1 MNQWHLITKRP
12 AAFLS
17 LGLTCRS
24 DLTNIDPCANVL
36 VDKQLLQQQDPLIN
50 CLPPTTCFF
59 IEPAELDV
67 TYHLVSE
74 IVVPASMLD
83 GLFGGRGDE
92 KARRVRVFHKSHPRH
107 SAKEG
112 KDGHH
117 DSGVLPN
124 E

>member
-12 AAFLS
+12 AAFQS
-17 LGLTCRS
+17 LGLSSQR
-24 DLTNIDPCANVL
+24 DLTNIDPCTSVF

-74 IVVPASMLD
+74 IVVPTSMTD
-83 GLFGGRGDE
+83 GLFANGAE
-92 KARRVRVFHKSHPRH
+92 AARRVRVFHKSHPRYH
-107 SAKEG
+107 SKEG
-112 KDGHH
+112 NDDHH